1 VRLNLLTLPRAPDG
15 ESPLD
20 AGYRARPDA
29 DEFVPISDGRV
40 NDSPSLRA
48 KPFDTASARR
58 AMSPPR
64 VERDSLGPREV
75 PDTAYWGIQSL
86 RARENFPVSGLKAS
100 PHLIRAYAFL
110 KLACIRANVEKGGLD
125 AERGRSLAQAAEEMA
140 SGRFDAEFVI
150 DVFQAGAGTSF
161 HMNVNEVLTNRA
173 LEIQG
178 KPRGDYREMSPND
191 HVNRGQSTNDTFPS
205 AAQVAVLFALHEV
218 SASVTTLVESLRK
231 KGEEFAEIPK
241 AGRTHL
247 KDAMPVTLGEEFR
260 AYASALE
267 HVLESYPAVERA
279 LGEIPLGGSAVGSG
293 VNSVPGFRA
302 RAVEEYARLTGF
314 PLSVSRDPF
323 ETMQSRWPLGAASA
337 WLRTLALELI
347 RIANDL
353 RLLSSGPATG
363 LDEIRLPEIQ
373 PGSSIMP
380 AKVNPSAAECLDMV
394 AFHVVGADAATALAV
409 SAGQLEINV
418 MMPLA
423 AYEVLFSASILANYL
438 PVFSRTCV
446 DGITANRARLEAYL
460 GQSAALATVLT
471 PRLGY
476 LKVAELLHEAE
487 RTGRPVKE
495 LLVERGL
502 LRAEEVESL
511 LGSAA
516 LLRLTQPV
524 P

>member
-1 VRLNLLTLPRAPDG
+1 MA
-15 ESPLD
+15 
-20 AGYRARPDA
+20 
-29 DEFVPISDGRV
+29 
-40 NDSPSLRA
+40 
-48 KPFDTASARR
+48 
-58 AMSPPR
+58 PPR
-64 VERDSLGPREV
+64 VEQDSLGPREV
-75 PDTAYWGIQSL
+75 PDAAYWGIQSL
-86 RARENFPVSGLKAS
+86 RARENFPVSGLRSS
-100 PHLIRAYAFL
+100 PHLTRAYALL

-125 AERGRSLAQAAEEMA
+125 ADRGRALAQAAEEMA
-140 SGRFDAEFVI
+140 EGRFEDQFVV

-161 HMNVNEVLTNRA
+161 HMNVNEILTNRA
-173 LEIQG
+173 LEILG

-191 HVNRGQSTNDTFPS
+191 HVNRGQSTNDTYPS
-205 AAQVAVLFALHEV
+205 AAQVATIFALRELSV
-218 SASVTTLVESLRK
+218 SLGTLVDSLRR
-231 KGEEFAEIPK
+231 KGEEFARVPK

-247 KDAMPVTLGEEFR
+247 KDAMPVTLGAEFR
-260 AYASALE
+260 AYASALA
-267 HVLESYPAVERA
+267 HLRESLPGIERA

-302 RAVEEYARLTGF
+302 RAVEEYSRLAGV

-323 ETMQSRWPLGAASA
+323 ETMQSRWPLGVASA
-337 WLRTLALELI
+337 WLRAVALELI

-363 LDEIRLPEIQ
+363 FDEIHLPEIQ

-394 AFHVVGADAATALAV
+394 AFHVVGADAATAIAV
-409 SAGQLEINV
+409 AAGQLEINV

-423 AYEVLFSASILANYL
+423 AYEVLFAAGILANYL
-438 PVFSRTCV
+438 PVFARTCI
-446 DGITANRARLEAYL
+446 DGITANRPRLEKYL
-460 GQSAALATVLT
+460 AESAALGTVLT

-487 RTGRPVKE
+487 RSGRPVKE

-502 LRAEEVESL
+502 MTREEVDAL
-511 LGSAA
+511 LGEEA
-516 LLRLTQPV
+516 LLKLTEPV